1 MKRVARSRPAAA
13 AASVGSASERPGN
26 QPVSHEAGP
35 APFPSTPGPSP
46 SEPIPSPAE
55 RSGEARLASAK
66 ELKAESDPV
75 STAYPSNGRRAT
87 QRGAPANTAPTGQ
100 SELAA
105 DDLTDAVSAA
115 QRGDEEAF
123 RALYRATQPRLL
135 RYLRTLVPDEA
146 EDVASE
152 SWLQVA
158 RDLPTFKGDYAGFR
172 GWVAT
177 IGRHRALDHLRR
189 KRRRP
194 VDAAEEQL
202 VNLPSREDTEALAT
216 DSVATQSA
224 VRLIRQLPRDQ
235 AEAVLLRAVM
245 GLDAPAAGRVLGKR
259 AGAVRTAAYRGLRRL
274 AELLEQSGHAI
285 PAQRGSSHP
294 AVRDHTTG
302 VPQQP
307 ASRETSANQ
316 RVTRR
321 AAAALKELR

>member
-1 MKRVARSRPAAA
+1 M
-13 AASVGSASERPGN
+13 
-26 QPVSHEAGP
+26 
-35 APFPSTPGPSP
+35 
-46 SEPIPSPAE
+46 
-55 RSGEARLASAK
+55 
-66 ELKAESDPV
+66 

-294 AVRDHTTG
+294 AVRDQTTG